1 MHFTLKYYINK
12 IMESTNVSL
21 LNLFYETDSGNSRL
35 ESDLVH
41 IINNSIENKRSKTLA
56 LGFCGNFLESIYLNE
71 LYYAIPQNY
80 PMIRWPNIRPFRTV
94 AVDETA
100 LPFWP
105 NTWDCIIAIHF
116 VEFSSNNRKFIIEAF
131 RTLKTGGKLIVI
143 ALNKKNSHVFEKNV
157 EITKRVKYNI
167 QDIISMITE
176 EHFSMTNILGINER
190 FRFWPYNFSYN
201 LNWYGE
207 MLIDS
212 FPLLSDVV
220 MMIAEKGGESPEHVR
235 SLDPTYEI
243 S

>member
-1 MHFTLKYYINK
+1 
-12 IMESTNVSL
+12 MENTNVSL
-21 LNLFYETDSGNSRL
+21 LNLFYETDSGGSIL
-35 ESDLVH
+35 EADLIR
-41 IINNSIENKRSKTLA
+41 IINNSIENKRSKTLV

-71 LYYAIPQNY
+71 LYYAIPKNY

-94 AVDETA
+94 TVDETS
-100 LPFWP
+100 LPFLP

-116 VEFSSNNRKFIIEAF
+116 VEFSSSNRDFIIEAF

-143 ALNKKNSHVFEKNV
+143 SMNKKNANVLKKNAK
-157 EITKRVKYNI
+157 ITRRVKYNI

-176 EHFSMTNILGINER
+176 EHFSMTNVLGINER
-190 FRFWPYNFSYN
+190 FKFWPYNFSYN

-220 MMIAEKGGESPEHVR
+220 MMVAEKGGESPEHVR
-235 SLDPTYEI
+235 SLDPVREI